1 MPTNRS
7 RFVHVVLALYPRR
20 VRERYGAEITEL
32 LTHSP
37 TPGRDLADVAWCA
50 LADRGAS
57 LTMSHARPHLLR
69 LTGLLAAPLA
79 FGVALAALASVAV
92 AVLGL
97 LEGFGYRVGYRL
109 ADVVIAASVVPVA
122 VGTVWLARRTGRRE
136 HIAAPIFVV
145 PTALALGIVAVAS
158 VPYIGEAL
166 GETWWATLMSS
177 LCWYAATF
185 ALATGGAALIQR
197 AKTGAAWMVMALGGV
212 AILELTCTVYV
223 LLVHR
228 SYGLPSSSAFGAY
241 PVVITGIDPGLVG
254 APAGQLAEALKG
266 LPALLTVCTVFTLT
280 LVITRSTR
288 QHATPKPASAAPGTS

>member
-1 MPTNRS
+1 MPTNRH
-7 RFVHVVLALYPRR
+7 RLVHLVLALYPRH
-20 VRERYGAEITEL
+20 VRDRYGAEITEL

-79 FGVALAALASVAV
+79 FGIALATLASIAI

-97 LEGFGYRVGYRL
+97 LEGFGYRIGYQL
-109 ADVVIAASVVPVA
+109 VDVVIAASVVPVA
-122 VGTVWLARRTGRRE
+122 MGTVWLARRTGRRE
-136 HIAAPIFVV
+136 HIAAPTFVV
-145 PTALALGIVAVAS
+145 PTALAVGTIAVAS
-158 VPYIGEAL
+158 LPYIGESL
-166 GETWWATLMSS
+166 GETWWATLMAS
-177 LCWYAATF
+177 LCWYAATIV
-185 ALATGGAALIQR
+185 LATGGAALTQR
-197 AKTGAAWMVMALGGV
+197 ARTGTAWTVMVLGGL

-241 PVVITGIDPGLVG
+241 PVVITGIDPALVG
-254 APAGQLAEALKG
+254 DPAGHLTETLKG
-266 LPALLTVCTVFTLT
+266 LPALLTVCTAFPLT
-280 LVITRSTR
+280 LIITRAR
-288 QHATPKPASAAPGTS
+288 RRRATPKPTSTATS